1 MSANI
6 DGSRDMVNKD
16 TSTRMH
22 EPHAPEEKQSGPKP
36 PEPPKESRPTR
47 ASAQLLVGSATG
59 DASPALPPV
68 QVRPPPPPPAT
79 GVAAA
84 LNKKP
89 EPNLTTKLLREHIAR
104 DAPLREASV
113 ARFMAGV
120 SGLAAILALLL
131 VPMIGAGIGVALFLM
146 LGVLTGYYFQLNRM
160 IKRGWFHPAVS
171 WINVAIEVS
180 VPALIFLVDARQ
192 GGVQYALTAP
202 PVMIWGTLIA
212 LSGLRGNIKLSIGAG
227 VLASLEYTLLY
238 VFVAWPQLH
247 DELLVTL
254 RPPLFAT
261 RVVLLFASSV
271 LTAVFVQ
278 HLNRRAEE
286 ALSAVRKRDVFGKY
300 LLHERLGMG
309 GMAEVFRATYS
320 PEGGFE
326 KVVAL
331 KRVLPQYADD
341 DVFIDMFRK
350 EAALCSGFSH
360 PNIVQV
366 FDFGRFDDS
375 YFLGMEYL
383 DGAPLGRVLRA
394 HKGTGLPIPAVLH
407 LAVSLCEALQYVHE
421 RVGPEG
427 RPLNLVHRDL
437 NPPNVLLSKLGE
449 VKVTDFGI
457 ARSTSHI
464 QHTESGMV
472 KGKPGYFA
480 PEQVKGDFDHR
491 IDLFALGVTLWEC
504 VAGEP
509 LFSSSD
515 QAQMLRNI
523 FEKPVP
529 SLTTKRK
536 DVPLPLDAF
545 IQQLLERDLN
555 KRTPSAR
562 VALQSLR
569 AMDAGAVGAGARSL
583 ASAVELTI
591 RTVAP
596 SVQDLKSASA
606 AQRVS
611 SEAATIPGR

>member
-1 MSANI
+1 
-6 DGSRDMVNKD
+6 MVSKD

-22 EPHAPEEKQSGPKP
+22 EEHAPSKP
-36 PEPPKESRPTR
+36 AVGPTR
-47 ASAQLLVGSATG
+47 V
-59 DASPALPPV
+59 SPSLAV
-68 QVRPPPPPPAT
+68 PPPPPASAL
-79 GVAAA
+79 VPVHAPAA
-84 LNKKP
+84 KKP
-89 EPNLTTKLLREHIAR
+89 EPNLTTRLLREHIAK

-120 SGLAAILALLL
+120 SGLAALLAVLLIPL
-131 VPMIGAGIGVALFLM
+131 IGAGIGVALFVM

-160 IKRGWFHPAVS
+160 IQRGWFHPAVS

-180 VPALIFLVDARQ
+180 APALIFLIDARQ

-202 PVMIWGTLIA
+202 PIVIWGTLIA
-212 LSGLRGNIKLSIGAG
+212 LSGLRGNVKLSIGAG
-227 VLASLEYTLLY
+227 ALAALEYTLLY

-309 GMAEVFRATYS
+309 GMAEVYRATYS

-331 KRVLPQYADD
+331 KRVLPQYAEDE
-341 DVFIDMFRK
+341 VFIDMFRK

-375 YFLGMEYL
+375 YFLGMEFL

-457 ARSTSHI
+457 ARSTSHL
-464 QHTESGMV
+464 QLTDAGTV

-480 PEQVKGDFDHR
+480 PEQVQGDDFDHR
-491 IDLFALGVTLWEC
+491 VDLFALGVTLWEC

-509 LFSSSD
+509 LFASSD

-529 SLTTKRK
+529 SLTAKRK
-536 DVPLPLDAF
+536 DVPLALDAF
-545 IQQLLERDLN
+545 IQQLLERDVN
-555 KRTPSAR
+555 RRTPSAR

-569 AMDAGAVGAGARSL
+569 AIDAGAVGAGARSL
-583 ASAVELTI
+583 ASAVELTV
-591 RTVAP
+591 RTVTP
-596 SVQDLKSASA
+596 SVQDLKSAPGSA
-606 AQRVS
+606 RVS
-611 SEAATIPGR
+611 ADAKTIPGR